1 MHLVSINI
9 GAARELQ
16 GKDETILTGI
26 YKMPADGP
34 VRIGPLGLAGD
45 VIVNKRH
52 HGGPDQ
58 AVYVYGGG
66 DYAWW
71 AEKQGEA
78 FAPGTFGENLTI
90 SELETSAF
98 DVGDFVHVG
107 AVTLQATAP
116 RVPCGVFA
124 ARMGDA
130 WWVKKFRRSERYGLY
145 CRVIREGTVQ
155 AGDPVEIEKYTGPTL
170 SILEMA
176 RAYYERDHS
185 EEALRRQLEAPIDM
199 RSRAYLEGKLS
210 EIGENR

>member
-1 MHLVSINI
+1 MHLLSINI
-9 GAARELQ
+9 GAARELR
-16 GKDETILTGI
+16 GKDEAFTTGI
-26 YKMPADGP
+26 FKHPTAGP
-34 VRIGPLGLAGD
+34 VRIGALGLEGD

-71 AEKQGEA
+71 AETLGEA
-78 FAPGTFGENLTI
+78 IPPGTFGENLTI
-90 SELETSAF
+90 SELETAAF
-98 DVGDFVHVG
+98 DVGDYLHVG

-130 WWVKKFRRSERYGLY
+130 WWVKKFRRAERYGLY
-145 CRVIREGTVQ
+145 CRVIREGEVQ
-155 AGDPVEIEKYTGPTL
+155 TGDPVEIEKFSGPTL

-176 RAYYERDHS
+176 RLYYERDHS

-199 RSRAYLEGKLS
+199 RSRAHLEGKLRFLT
-210 EIGENR
+210 GD